1 VNLIKKTYNLIGELS
16 KSNRFINFEIKI
28 VTIKL
33 NNMIKFLSKLFFI
46 SILPSSILYLAIL
59 YISSLYNIKLS
70 LVVRDLA
77 QTCGYPIGVGMI
89 SNIGIL
95 LWGATASICLFTAFF
110 ENINRESSKLL
121 LLGGLFSGLLC
132 IDDFFLLHDR
142 YMGQD
147 FLNLT
152 YLAISI
158 FLLVRFRTIL
168 KKIGLFNLVI
178 SILFLGLSIFFD
190 GVIQQIFD
198 QSYDITQLIEEGFK
212 FLGITCWLNFWCKAA
227 SHKLKFRKS

>member
-1 VNLIKKTYNLIGELS
+1 MVVIEQ
-16 KSNRFINFEIKI
+16 
-28 VTIKL
+28 
-33 NNMIKFLSKLFFI
+33 NNMIKFRSKLFYI
-46 SILPSSILYLAIL
+46 SIFPSSILYLAIL
-59 YISSLYNIKLS
+59 YISNLYDIKLS

-95 LWGATASICLFTAFF
+95 LWGAAASICLFTTFSGK
-110 ENINRESSKLL
+110 INSDISKLL
-121 LLGGLFSGLLC
+121 LLGGAFSGLLC
-132 IDDFFLLHDR
+132 VDDFFLLHDR
-142 YMGQD
+142 YIGPD

-158 FLLVRFRTIL
+158 LILVRFKKIL

-190 GVIQQIFD
+190 GVIQQIFN
-198 QSYDITQLIEEGFK
+198 QSYELTQLIEEWFK
-212 FLGITCWLNFWCKAA
+212 FLGIVCWLNFWCKASSYA
-227 SHKLKFRKS
+227 LKFSKL

>member
-1 VNLIKKTYNLIGELS
+1 
-16 KSNRFINFEIKI
+16 
-28 VTIKL
+28 
-33 NNMIKFLSKLFFI
+33 MIKFPIKLFYI
-46 SILPSSILYLAIL
+46 SILPSSLLYLANL
-59 YISSLYNIKLS
+59 YISNIHNIKLT
-70 LVVRDLA
+70 LVIRDLA

-95 LWGATASICLFTAFF
+95 LWGAASSICLFTTFS
-110 ENINRESSKLL
+110 EIINRESSKLL

-142 YMGQD
+142 YVGPD

-158 FLLVRFRTIL
+158 FLLVRFRMIL
-168 KKIGLFNLVI
+168 QKIGFFNLII

-190 GVIQQIFD
+190 GVIQQIFN
-198 QSYDITQLIEEGFK
+198 QSYELTQIIEEWFK
-212 FLGITCWLNFWCKAA
+212 FLGIACWVNFWCKASSYA
-227 SHKLKFRKS
+227 LKFGKS

>member
-1 VNLIKKTYNLIGELS
+1 
-16 KSNRFINFEIKI
+16 
-28 VTIKL
+28 
-33 NNMIKFLSKLFFI
+33 MIKFPSKLFYT
-46 SILPSSILYLAIL
+46 SILPSLTLYLAIL
-59 YISSLYNIKLS
+59 YISNLYNIKLT

-95 LWGATASICLFTAFF
+95 LWGATASICLFTTFS

-121 LLGGLFSGLLC
+121 LLGGLLSGILC

-142 YMGQD
+142 YIGPD

-152 YLAISI
+152 YLAITI
-158 FLLVRFRTIL
+158 FLLLRFRTIL
-168 KKIGLFNLVI
+168 KKIGIYNLVI

-190 GVIQQIFD
+190 GVIQQIFE
-198 QSYDITQLIEEGFK
+198 QEYDLTQLIEEMFK
-212 FLGITCWLNFWCKAA
+212 FLGITCWLNFWIKASSYA
-227 SHKLKFRKS
+227 LKFNKS

>member
-1 VNLIKKTYNLIGELS
+1 
-16 KSNRFINFEIKI
+16 
-28 VTIKL
+28 
-33 NNMIKFLSKLFFI
+33 MIKFPSKLFYI
-46 SILPSSILYLAIL
+46 SILPSSILYMAVLF
-59 YISSLYNIKLS
+59 ISYLNNIKLS

-95 LWGATASICLFTAFF
+95 LWGAAASICLFTTFSGK
-110 ENINRESSKLL
+110 INSDISKLL
-121 LLGGLFSGLLC
+121 LLGGAFSGLLC
-132 IDDFFLLHDR
+132 VDDFFLLHDR
-142 YMGQD
+142 YIGPD

-158 FLLVRFRTIL
+158 LILVRFKKIL

-190 GVIQQIFD
+190 GVIQQIFN
-198 QSYDITQLIEEGFK
+198 QSYELTQLIEEWFK
-212 FLGITCWLNFWCKAA
+212 FLGIVCWLNFWCKASSYA
-227 SHKLKFRKS
+227 LKFSKL

>member
-1 VNLIKKTYNLIGELS
+1 MVVIEQ
-16 KSNRFINFEIKI
+16 
-28 VTIKL
+28 
-33 NNMIKFLSKLFFI
+33 NNMIKFPSKLFYI

-59 YISSLYNIKLS
+59 YISNLYDIKLS

-95 LWGATASICLFTAFF
+95 LLGAAASICLFTTFSGK
-110 ENINRESSKLL
+110 INSDISKLL
-121 LLGGLFSGLLC
+121 LLGGAFSGLLC
-132 IDDFFLLHDR
+132 LDDFFLLHDR
-142 YMGQD
+142 YIGPD

-158 FLLVRFRTIL
+158 LILVRFKKIL

-190 GVIQQIFD
+190 GVIQQIFN
-198 QSYDITQLIEEGFK
+198 QSYELTQLIEEWFK
-212 FLGITCWLNFWCKAA
+212 FLGIVCWLNFWCKAS
-227 SHKLKFRKS
+227 SHALKFCKS

>member
-1 VNLIKKTYNLIGELS
+1 
-16 KSNRFINFEIKI
+16 
-28 VTIKL
+28 
-33 NNMIKFLSKLFFI
+33 MIKFPSRLFYI
-46 SILPSSILYLAIL
+46 SILPSLILYLAIL
-59 YISSLYNIKLS
+59 YISNFYNIKLS

-95 LWGATASICLFTAFF
+95 LWGAAASICLFTSFS
-110 ENINRESSKLL
+110 EIINNESSKLL
-121 LLGGLFSGLLC
+121 LLGGVFSSLLC

-142 YMGQD
+142 YIGPD

-158 FLLVRFRTIL
+158 FLLVKFQRIL
-168 KKIGLFNLVI
+168 KKIGVSYLII

-190 GVIQQIFD
+190 GVIQQIFN
-198 QSYDITQLIEEGFK
+198 QSYELTQLIEEGFK
-212 FLGITCWLNFWCKAA
+212 FIGIACWLNFWCKSSSYA
-227 SHKLKFRKS
+227 LKFSKS

>member
-1 VNLIKKTYNLIGELS
+1 
-16 KSNRFINFEIKI
+16 
-28 VTIKL
+28 
-33 NNMIKFLSKLFFI
+33 MIKFPSKLFYI

-59 YISSLYNIKLS
+59 SISNLYDIKLS

-95 LWGATASICLFTAFF
+95 LWGAAASICLFTTFTG
-110 ENINRESSKLL
+110 NINSDLSKLL
-121 LLGGLFSGLLC
+121 LLGGSFSGLLC

-142 YMGQD
+142 YIGPD

-158 FLLVRFRTIL
+158 LILVRFQRLL

-190 GVIQQIFD
+190 GVIQQIFN
-198 QSYDITQLIEEGFK
+198 QSYELTQLIEEWFK
-212 FLGITCWLNFWCKAA
+212 FLGIACWLNFWCKASSYA
-227 SHKLKFRKS
+227 LKFCKS

>member
-1 VNLIKKTYNLIGELS
+1 
-16 KSNRFINFEIKI
+16 
-28 VTIKL
+28 
-33 NNMIKFLSKLFFI
+33 MIKFPSKLFYI

-59 YISSLYNIKLS
+59 YISNLYDIKLS

-95 LWGATASICLFTAFF
+95 LWGAAASICLFTTLSGK
-110 ENINRESSKLL
+110 INSDISKLL
-121 LLGGLFSGLLC
+121 LLGGAFSGLLC
-132 IDDFFLLHDR
+132 VDDFFLLHDR
-142 YMGQD
+142 YIGPD

-158 FLLVRFRTIL
+158 LILVRFKKIL

-190 GVIQQIFD
+190 GVIQQIFN
-198 QSYDITQLIEEGFK
+198 QSYELTQLIEEWFK
-212 FLGITCWLNFWCKAA
+212 FLGIVCWLNFWCKASSYA
-227 SHKLKFRKS
+227 LKFSNS

>member
-1 VNLIKKTYNLIGELS
+1 MVVIEQ
-16 KSNRFINFEIKI
+16 
-28 VTIKL
+28 
-33 NNMIKFLSKLFFI
+33 NNMIKFPSKLFYI
-46 SILPSSILYLAIL
+46 SILPSSILYLTIL
-59 YISSLYNIKLS
+59 YFSKLYDIKLS

-95 LWGATASICLFTAFF
+95 LWGAAASICLFTTFSGK
-110 ENINRESSKLL
+110 INSDISKLL
-121 LLGGLFSGLLC
+121 LLGGAFSGLLC

-142 YMGQD
+142 YIGPD

-158 FLLVRFRTIL
+158 LILVRFKKIL

-190 GVIQQIFD
+190 GVIQQIFN
-198 QSYDITQLIEEGFK
+198 QSYELTQLIEEWFK
-212 FLGITCWLNFWCKAA
+212 FLGIVCWLNFWCKASSYA
-227 SHKLKFRKS
+227 LKFS

>member
-1 VNLIKKTYNLIGELS
+1 MVVIEQ
-16 KSNRFINFEIKI
+16 
-28 VTIKL
+28 
-33 NNMIKFLSKLFFI
+33 NNMIKFPSKLFYI

-59 YISSLYNIKLS
+59 YISNLYDIKLS

-95 LWGATASICLFTAFF
+95 LWGAAASICLFTTFSGK
-110 ENINRESSKLL
+110 INSDISKLL
-121 LLGGLFSGLLC
+121 LLGGAFSGLLC
-132 IDDFFLLHDR
+132 VDDFFLLHDR
-142 YMGQD
+142 YIGPD

-158 FLLVRFRTIL
+158 LILVRFKKIL

-190 GVIQQIFD
+190 GVIQQIFN
-198 QSYDITQLIEEGFK
+198 QSYELTQLIEEWFK
-212 FLGITCWLNFWCKAA
+212 FLGIVCWLNFWCKASSYA
-227 SHKLKFRKS
+227 LKLSKS

>member
-1 VNLIKKTYNLIGELS
+1 
-16 KSNRFINFEIKI
+16 
-28 VTIKL
+28 
-33 NNMIKFLSKLFFI
+33 MIKFPSKLFYI
-46 SILPSSILYLAIL
+46 SILPSTILYLAIL
-59 YISSLYNIKLS
+59 YISNIHNIKLS
-70 LVVRDLA
+70 LVLRDLA

-95 LWGATASICLFTAFF
+95 LWGAATSICLFTTFSQ
-110 ENINRESSKLL
+110 NINSDSSKLL

-142 YMGQD
+142 YIGPD

-152 YLAISI
+152 YLSISI
-158 FLLVRFRTIL
+158 FLLVRFRRLL

-190 GVIQQIFD
+190 GVIQQIFN
-198 QSYDITQLIEEGFK
+198 QSYELTQLIEEGFK
-212 FLGITCWLNFWCKAA
+212 FLGITCWLNFWCKASSYALKSGA
-227 SHKLKFRKS
+227 S

>member
-1 VNLIKKTYNLIGELS
+1 MVVIEQ
-16 KSNRFINFEIKI
+16 
-28 VTIKL
+28 
-33 NNMIKFLSKLFFI
+33 NNMIKFPSKLFYI

-59 YISSLYNIKLS
+59 YISNLYDIKLS

-95 LWGATASICLFTAFF
+95 LWGAAASICLFTTFSGK
-110 ENINRESSKLL
+110 INSDISKLL
-121 LLGGLFSGLLC
+121 LLGGAFSGLLC
-132 IDDFFLLHDR
+132 VDDFFLLHDR
-142 YMGQD
+142 YIGPD

-158 FLLVRFRTIL
+158 LILVRFKKIL

-190 GVIQQIFD
+190 GVIQQIFN
-198 QSYDITQLIEEGFK
+198 QSYELTQLIEEWFK
-212 FLGITCWLNFWCKAA
+212 FLGIACWLNFWCKASSYA
-227 SHKLKFRKS
+227 LKFRKS

>member
-1 VNLIKKTYNLIGELS
+1 M
-16 KSNRFINFEIKI
+16 
-28 VTIKL
+28 IKL
-33 NNMIKFLSKLFFI
+33 PSKLFYI
-46 SILPSSILYLAIL
+46 SILPSIILYLAIL
-59 YISSLYNIKLS
+59 YISTIYNIKLN

-89 SNIGIL
+89 SNIRIL
-95 LWGATASICLFTAFF
+95 LWGATASICLLTTFS
-110 ENINRESSKLL
+110 EGINRESSRLL
-121 LLGGLFSGLLC
+121 LLGGIFSSLLC

-142 YMGQD
+142 YIGPD

-158 FLLVRFRTIL
+158 FLLVRFRSIL

-190 GVIQQIFD
+190 GVIQQVFN
-198 QSYDITQLIEEGFK
+198 QSYQLTQLIEEGFK
-212 FLGITCWLNFWCKAA
+212 FIGITCWLNFWCKASSYA
-227 SHKLKFRKS
+227 LKVGKS

>member
-1 VNLIKKTYNLIGELS
+1 
-16 KSNRFINFEIKI
+16 
-28 VTIKL
+28 
-33 NNMIKFLSKLFFI
+33 MIKFPSKLFYI

-59 YISSLYNIKLS
+59 YISNLYDIKLS

-95 LWGATASICLFTAFF
+95 LWGAAASICLFTTFSGK
-110 ENINRESSKLL
+110 INSDISKLL
-121 LLGGLFSGLLC
+121 LLGGAFSGLLC
-132 IDDFFLLHDR
+132 VDDFFLLHDR
-142 YMGQD
+142 YIGPD

-158 FLLVRFRTIL
+158 LILVRFKKIL

-190 GVIQQIFD
+190 GVIQQIFN
-198 QSYDITQLIEEGFK
+198 QSYELTQLIEEGFK
-212 FLGITCWLNFWCKAA
+212 FLGIVCWLNFWCKASSYA
-227 SHKLKFRKS
+227 LKFCKS

>member
-1 VNLIKKTYNLIGELS
+1 
-16 KSNRFINFEIKI
+16 
-28 VTIKL
+28 
-33 NNMIKFLSKLFFI
+33 MIKFPSKLFYI

-59 YISSLYNIKLS
+59 YISNLYDIKLS

-95 LWGATASICLFTAFF
+95 LWGAAASICLFTTFSGG
-110 ENINRESSKLL
+110 INSDISKLL
-121 LLGGLFSGLLC
+121 LLGGSFSGLLC
-132 IDDFFLLHDR
+132 VDDFFLLHDR
-142 YMGQD
+142 YIGPD

-158 FLLVRFRTIL
+158 LILVRFKKLL

-190 GVIQQIFD
+190 GVIQQIFN
-198 QSYDITQLIEEGFK
+198 QSYESTQLIEEWFK
-212 FLGITCWLNFWCKAA
+212 FLGIVCWLNFWCKASSFA
-227 SHKLKFRKS
+227 LKFSNS